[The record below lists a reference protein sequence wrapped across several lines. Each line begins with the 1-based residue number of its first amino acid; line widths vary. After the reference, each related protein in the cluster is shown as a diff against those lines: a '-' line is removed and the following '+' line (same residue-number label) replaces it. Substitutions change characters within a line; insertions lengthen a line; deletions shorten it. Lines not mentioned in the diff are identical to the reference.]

1 MLKKFVKLREG
12 VYLGSARDMYIEDI
26 AYLIGKGFALFW
38 FDLREG
44 KIVERGYYSRADLI
58 FAAKNR
64 EDFIS
69 FLKRNFSDF
78 KLDLSGPNGF
88 ICVFS
93 KDCLACK
100 FCKVFRE
107 PDQVA
112 KDVRIVAFCKL
123 LEEPIFEK
131 EVSREVMIHE

>member
-69 FLKRNFSDF
+69 FLKRNSDCCMYAT
-78 KLDLSGPNGF
+78 LEF
-88 ICVFS
+88 IILIFMS
-93 KDCLACK
+93 KSK
-100 FCKVFRE
+100 F
-107 PDQVA
+107 Q
-112 KDVRIVAFCKL
+112 L
-123 LEEPIFEK
+123 LRQFYLLF
-131 EVSREVMIHE
+131 